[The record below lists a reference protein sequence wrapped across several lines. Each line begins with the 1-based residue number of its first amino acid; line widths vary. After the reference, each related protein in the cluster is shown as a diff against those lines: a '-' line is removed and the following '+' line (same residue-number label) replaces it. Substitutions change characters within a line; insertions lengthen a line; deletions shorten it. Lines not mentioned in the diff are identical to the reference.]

1 MILRDLV
8 DKGDYDKITRN
19 FMHSLDRSED
29 EYEKVY
35 EKLKNFGQK
44 LSNWPYNESDE
55 IMIAENYHTVY
66 AKDNTV
72 TSSLYKKDEFMDFLK
87 NLKEGMVFPD
97 KEELIN
103 KTDGELEEICLS
115 LNKELGKPDSYAY
128 EFSLWEEILG
138 AGVLIEN
145 INRTGLD
152 GFCFDVLYEL
162 SFNGFERETQEER
175 RKELEERIKE
185 AEERN
190 KKIFELAKKGED
202 LADYGFFTKKE
213 EDEDDEESRRISEE
227 IDKEN
232 RENMILQIL
241 DMKDNYAEYLKIKK
255 DLKLF

>member
-145 INRTGLD
+145 INRTGWTASVSTSCMNYPSTAL
-152 GFCFDVLYEL
+152 
-162 SFNGFERETQEER
+162 
-175 RKELEERIKE
+175 
-185 AEERN
+185 
-190 KKIFELAKKGED
+190 KGK
-202 LADYGFFTKKE
+202 LKKKE
-213 EDEDDEESRRISEE
+213 EKNWKRELKKRK
-227 IDKEN
+227 KETKKSLN
-232 RENMILQIL
+232 WP
-241 DMKDNYAEYLKIKK
+241 KKAKI
-255 DLKLF
+255 